1 MDLKEISED
10 IRNILVEKRKE
21 LRLSFLEDKHV
32 YYMSDVSGKITS
44 KWTSVTKIVKK
55 FHEPFDANAKS
66 FEMAKGDLAEQK
78 RLLAEWKLSGHIS
91 VNLGSRSHY
100 ELEVDAI
107 QRHGNYKDVRQPIF
121 ECDDAMMVKSDK
133 MISAGRDYLNMM
145 MKDRGA
151 VLLDTEMIMGHP
163 EEGYVGQCD
172 NAWLM
177 MTRDATDFGFVFS
190 DWKTNA
196 PKNFKVFPYNKKLFP
211 PFSEYPD
218 NALGQYYLQIP
229 LYGRLLLK
237 MLEGTKYEKNRFL
250 GGVLI
255 LLKEDGTY
263 EEFKVP
269 QYVISTMLTM
279 DLKPF
284 LK

>member
-1 MDLKEISED
+1 MADPSGD
-10 IRNILVEKRKE
+10 ITTK
-21 LRLSFLEDKHV
+21 
-32 YYMSDVSGKITS
+32 YA
-44 KWTSVTKIVKK
+44 SVTKIVKK
-55 FHEPFDANAKS
+55 FHEPFDANKKS
-66 FEMAKGDLAEQK
+66 LEMAKGDVTEQK
-78 RLLAEWKLSGHIS
+78 RLLAEWKLSGDIS

-107 QRHGNYKDVRQPIF
+107 QRHGNYKAVRQPVF
-121 ECDDAMMVKSDK
+121 ACDESMIVKSDK
-133 MISAGRDYLNMM
+133 MISAGRNYLNVMM
-145 MKDRGA
+145 EERGA
-151 VLLDTEMIMGHP
+151 VLLDTEMVMGHP

-177 MTRDATDFGFVFS
+177 MTRDKSDFGFVLS

-196 PKNFKVFPYNKKLFP
+196 PKNFKVFPYNKKLFA

-237 MLEGTKYEKNRFL
+237 MLEGTKYEKNKFL

-255 LLKEDGTY
+255 LLKEDGTF

-269 QYVISTMLTM
+269 QYVITTMLKM